1 MPNGQP
7 RRTNINL
14 YRAIILLVL
23 ATALTTL
30 SFHGALDG
38 FARAQIAETTTE
50 SIGLYVM
57 SRGINAAVSVLQTAQ
72 VKLPLLAS
80 VEIGQ
85 MLDPV
90 NDAVERLSSMLVW
103 AVGSL
108 FLQRILIEIVSSPA
122 FKWMLFSLGAVTV
135 SAVLLME
142 WERFRQRC
150 RDILA
155 VSDAGLDGGRDW
167 LVRAFILVV
176 VLRFIV
182 PLFVTAGFLVSH
194 FFLQSE
200 ITGNKETLSVLRTQV
215 SAMGSSPSPG
225 GEELE
230 KLKDRG
236 EARLGKLNES
246 MASAREEKD
255 RLDEA
260 IDKLNEEAGWRRI
273 LPQRLGGVSPGE
285 DLAAKKQRRE
295 EVARDIERIEDRIRD
310 GRENV
315 ECIERRIAGQT
326 CDTFWETVS
335 KAGRAGVAHV
345 KNAFG
350 KLNDMVTD
358 ITMLLIAV
366 AIKNIL
372 FPIAFLAVAVKCSL
386 PIARHTSRLLSGF
399 ERDSAKLKAK
409 TMHQLKGPE
418 R

>member
-1 MPNGQP
+1 M
-7 RRTNINL
+7 NISL
-14 YRAIILLVL
+14 YRAVVFLVL
-23 ATALTTL
+23 ASALTIL

-38 FARAQIAETTTE
+38 FAREQIAEMTTE

-122 FKWMLFSLGAVTV
+122 FKWTLFSLGAVTV
-135 SAVLLME
+135 SAVLLMQR
-142 WERFRQRC
+142 ERFRQRC
-150 RDILA
+150 RHIFT
-155 VSDAGLDGGRDW
+155 VSDAGLDRGRDW

-182 PLFVTAGFLVSH
+182 PLFVTAGFLVSQ
-194 FFLQSE
+194 FFLQTE
-200 ITGNKETLSVLRTQV
+200 ITGNKETLSVLGTQI
-215 SAMGSSPSPG
+215 SAMGSSPSRG
-225 GEELE
+225 GEDLE
-230 KLKDRG
+230 KLKGRE
-236 EARLGKLNES
+236 EAGLYELNES
-246 MASAREEKD
+246 MASAREKKD
-255 RLDEA
+255 QLDEA

-273 LPQRLGGVSPGE
+273 LPGRLGGVSPGE
-285 DLAAKKQRRE
+285 ELAAKKQQRE
-295 EVARDIERIEDRIRD
+295 EVESKIKEIEDRIRD
-310 GRENV
+310 GRENL
-315 ECIERRIAGQT
+315 ECVERRIAGET
-326 CDTFWETVS
+326 CDTFWETMS
-335 KAGRAGVAHV
+335 KAGRAGIAHV
-345 KNAFG
+345 KEAFG
-350 KLNDMVTD
+350 KLNDMVMD

-372 FPIAFLAVAVKCSL
+372 FPMAFLAVAVKCSL
-386 PIARHTSRLLSGF
+386 PIVRHTSRLFSGF
-399 ERDSAKLKAK
+399 ERDSAKLKDK
-409 TMHQLKGPE
+409 MMHQLKGPE